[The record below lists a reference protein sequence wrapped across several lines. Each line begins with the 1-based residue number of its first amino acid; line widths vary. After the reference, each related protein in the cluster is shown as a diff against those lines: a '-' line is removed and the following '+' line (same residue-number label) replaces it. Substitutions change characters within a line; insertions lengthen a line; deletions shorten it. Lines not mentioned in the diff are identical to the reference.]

1 MAITIAA
8 RAIKR
13 ISIIDDQAPV
23 RESYEF
29 SVEEL
34 GVEPVSEAG
43 PLTPLAVF
51 VKDVI
56 QRAQAAICDYNLK
69 VRDYS
74 PFNGAELAA
83 AFYKSHFPAVL
94 CTKWHSASIDD
105 MRPYRRFIP
114 LLVDPAKLDPSS
126 IKSGIEACIREFA
139 GEFLTIRRPWRTL
152 VRVEDKRTSEQGVT
166 FLYVVVPAWNSN
178 EVVRL
183 PSQIMP
189 PNLLGNLRPGS
200 RLHAKVNLG
209 ANSNEELFFEDWE
222 N

>member
-1 MAITIAA
+1 MPITIAA
-8 RAIKR
+8 RAIQR

-43 PLTPLAVF
+43 PLAPLQAF
-51 VKDVI
+51 VKDVR

-83 AFYKSHFPAVL
+83 AFYKSQFPAVL
-94 CTKWHSASIDD
+94 CTKWHTASIDE

-114 LLVDPAKLDPSS
+114 SLVDPAKLDPTS
-126 IKSGIEACIREFA
+126 IKLGIEACIREFA
-139 GEFLTIRRPWRTL
+139 GQFLTVRRPWRTL
-152 VRVEDKRTSEQGVT
+152 VRVEDKRTSDQGVI

-183 PSQIMP
+183 PSEIIP
-189 PNLLGNLRPGS
+189 PNILDKLHPGS
-200 RLHAKVNLG
+200 RLHARVNLG
-209 ANSNEELFFEDWE
+209 ANGNEELFFEDWE
-222 N
+222 S